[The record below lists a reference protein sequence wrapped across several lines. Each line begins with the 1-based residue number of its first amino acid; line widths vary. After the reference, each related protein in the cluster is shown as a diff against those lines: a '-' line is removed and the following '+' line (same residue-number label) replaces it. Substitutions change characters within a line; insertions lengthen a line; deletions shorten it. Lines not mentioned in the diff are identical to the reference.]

1 MDIATMGGIA
11 IGLFTLIV
19 GIVITGGIGSFRVFI
34 SISSVFIT
42 IGGSFAAV
50 MASNTLARTFGL
62 MKVLRNALRTQVFE
76 PGRII
81 SMIVTFSE
89 KARREGLLALEDDLD
104 ELEDYF
110 LRKGIQL
117 VVDGTDPEI
126 IRNIMETELNNMQT
140 RHEQGIKIF
149 EDWGL
154 FAPAFGMIGTLI
166 GLIIMLQ
173 NLGGDQTAIGS
184 GMSAALITAL
194 YGVVLANTVLIPIA
208 NKLIYVNEQEILIR
222 DIMIEGTLSIQSG
235 DNPRIVKEKL
245 VSFLPPEI
253 RAQVEEETGE
263 RE

>member
-1 MDIATMGGIA
+1 MDIATIGGIG
-11 IGLFTLIV
+11 IGFFVIIV
-19 GIVITGGIGSFRVFI
+19 GIVISGGVGGLFGFI
-34 SISSVFIT
+34 SIASVFIT
-42 IGGSFAAV
+42 VGGSFAAIMV
-50 MASNTLARTFGL
+50 SNTMGRTFGL
-62 MKVLRNALRTQVFE
+62 MKVAMNAVRIRPME
-76 PGRII
+76 AGRII

-104 ELEDYF
+104 ELDDEF

-126 IRNIMETELNNMQT
+126 IRNIMETELNHMQS
-140 RHEQGIKIF
+140 RHNEGIKIF
-149 EDWGL
+149 EDWGI

-166 GLIIMLQ
+166 GLILMLA
-173 NLGGDQTAIGS
+173 NIEDKSAIGP
-184 GMSAALITAL
+184 GMSTALITTL
-194 YGVVLANTVLIPIA
+194 YGAILANLVFIPVA
-208 NKLIYVNEQEILIR
+208 NKLAYVNDQEILIR
-222 DIMIEGTLSIQSG
+222 EIMIEGTLSIQSG